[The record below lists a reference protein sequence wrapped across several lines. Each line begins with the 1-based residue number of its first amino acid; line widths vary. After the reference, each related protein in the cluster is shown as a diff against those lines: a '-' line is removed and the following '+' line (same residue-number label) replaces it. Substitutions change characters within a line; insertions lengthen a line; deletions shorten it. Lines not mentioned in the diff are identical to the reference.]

1 MISERYKKLR
11 YISDCSLTRGWKRGW
26 KRAGRK
32 PSTRL
37 VQTGRKRVTKVLE
50 EIGEKL
56 TPEER
61 ERLLG
66 TREEKSP

>member
-1 MISERYKKLR
+1 MEK
-11 YISDCSLTRGWKRGW
+11 
-26 KRAGRK
+26 GRK
-32 PSTRL
+32 ETL
-37 VQTGRKRVTKVLE
+37 EAERKRVTKILE

>member
-11 YISDCSLTRGWKRGW
+11 YISDCSLTRGW